1 MHSSSVSNHMQRL
14 TCLWVFP
21 KLILGLLWPF
31 LHEKNISQREREEK
45 KERERKKKEKSVI
58 VLLGQHPEFFPGG
71 PLPLPWQN
79 AWKLPFFSTKKCFEG
94 RTKEVWAFGRSL
106 KITVFRSSAG
116 VNQDNCSIAT
126 VVKNWLT
133 LPSIMARCYGGI
145 FLYSLDRGRNC
156 FYCVVHVFLLTKH
169 FLSLIA

>member
-1 MHSSSVSNHMQRL
+1 MKKTSVRG
-14 TCLWVFP
+14 
-21 KLILGLLWPF
+21 K
-31 LHEKNISQREREEK
+31 EEK
-45 KERERKKKEKSVI
+45 KERERGEKKGKKCDCTPRTTSWIFPWWTLAITMAKCLETA
-58 VLLGQHPEFFPGG
+58 VLFH
-71 PLPLPWQN
+71 
-79 AWKLPFFSTKKCFEG
+79 KKKCFEG

-116 VNQDNCSIAT
+116 VNQDNSSIAT

-133 LPSIMARCYGGI
+133 LPSIMAFCYGGI

-156 FYCVVHVFLLTKH
+156 FYCMVHVFLLRKH

>member
-1 MHSSSVSNHMQRL
+1 MKKTSVRG
-14 TCLWVFP
+14 
-21 KLILGLLWPF
+21 K
-31 LHEKNISQREREEK
+31 EEK
-45 KERERKKKEKSVI
+45 KERERGKKKERSVI

-79 AWKLPFFSTKKCFEG
+79 AWKLPFFSTKKKCFEG

-116 VNQDNCSIAT
+116 VNQDNSSIAT

-133 LPSIMARCYGGI
+133 LPSIMAFCYGGI

-156 FYCVVHVFLLTKH
+156 FYCMVHVFLLRKH